1 MTPVIEEFEADIEA
15 RGNELWVL
23 PRGDLDIGGA
33 PELKE
38 ALHLALA
45 SDAASIVI
53 DLRGLELIDSTGLAA
68 LVTAHASEGGERIS
82 FVAGNDHVQGV
93 LRLSGLLESLPFR
106 VP

>member
-15 RGNELWVL
+15 RGDELWIL

-45 SDAASIVI
+45 SDATAIVV
-53 DLRGLELIDSTGLAA
+53 DLRGLEFLDSTGLST
-68 LVTAHASEGGERIS
+68 LVTAHASEGGDRIS

-93 LRLSGLLESLPFR
+93 FRLSGLLESLPFR
-106 VP
+106 AA